1 MSVLMLVALATGVSP
16 MPKPIPAAI
25 VGQFLGEGA
34 PKPLIMVLAAIAH
47 LGYGG
52 VWGAV
57 LAASTRPVTI
67 WKGVGLGLSAEQ
79 ALGPSYLSKKIS
91 ALSLS

>member
-1 MSVLMLVALATGVSP
+1 

-34 PKPLIMVLAAIAH
+34 PKPLIMVLAVIAH

-52 VWGAV
+52 FWGAV
-57 LAASTRPVTI
+57 LAATTRPVTV
-67 WKGVGLGLSAEQ
+67 WKGIGMGLFLW
-79 ALGPSYLSKKIS
+79 LIM
-91 ALSLS
+91 